1 MTSGAGAYEQAETY
15 ARIATLLAALERHV
29 DEQPPNGSPDYL
41 AGLRDGIRAAINL
54 TGGVADGLRRGR
66 RTRPGSGR
74 TDLLE

>member
-41 AGLRDGIRAAINL
+41 AG
-54 TGGVADGLRRGR
+54 
-66 RTRPGSGR
+66 
-74 TDLLE
+74 